1 MVGERQGGYTV
12 IEVALFMAIT
22 GLLFLIV
29 IFGTGSTIRNMR
41 FTDSGRSLAAF
52 VQQQYDDIIN
62 GLNTRPGL
70 ETCSG
75 GIVTTGSN
83 QTPGTS
89 NCLLMGQL
97 LVFTVGSGTV
107 SVYNIIGTEPAGVD
121 YAQTDQ
127 ALITLFAPSIVTNT
141 GTSSFDIPWGS
152 TLSGTKRTSDDKGVT
167 GVLLVR
173 SPKSSRIISYSYVTP
188 ASITTLLI
196 DSTGAGVV
204 SNAANVA
211 KTNNFCIKNADGLGL
226 PAKLVVDDRQT
237 QSAVQIVFDADAS
250 GSECNG
256 T

>member
-52 VQQQYDDIIN
+52 VQRQYDDIIN

-75 GIVTTGSN
+75 GVVTTGSN

-89 NCLLMGQL
+89 NCLLMGKL
-97 LVFTVGSGTV
+97 MTFTVGSGTIG
-107 SVYNIIGTEPAGVD
+107 VYNIIGTEPPGVD
-121 YAQTDQ
+121 FAQTDQ
-127 ALITLFAPSIVTNT
+127 ALVTAFAPSIVTNT
-141 GTSSFDIPWGS
+141 GTTTFDIPWGA
-152 TLSGTKRTSDDKGVT
+152 TLSGTKRTADNKAVT
-167 GVLLVR
+167 GLLLVR
-173 SPKSSRIISYSYVTP
+173 SPKSSRIISYSYVLP
-188 ASITTLLI
+188 ATITSSLT
-196 DSTGAGVV
+196 DAGGAPVV
-204 SNAANVA
+204 SNAANVG
-211 KTNNFCIKNADGLGL
+211 KINNFCIKNADGLGL

-237 QSAVQIVFDADAS
+237 QNAVQIVFDADTS